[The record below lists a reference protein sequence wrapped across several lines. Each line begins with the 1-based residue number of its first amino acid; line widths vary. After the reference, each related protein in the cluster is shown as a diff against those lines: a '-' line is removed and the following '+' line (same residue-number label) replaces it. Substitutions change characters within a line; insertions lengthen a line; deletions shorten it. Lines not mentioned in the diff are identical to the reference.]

1 MTQKSKRSTVLLS
14 VRRHA
19 LRSPVLQFQLSE
31 LVQLLLRLYALCAIE
46 ESTQI
51 AADDQCGRGR
61 IHKVLIVQQHE
72 LSKLLLIFGGMD
84 DDNLVGL
91 RIHGRRRPLC
101 VIAQHN
107 DVPERGQ

>member
-31 LVQLLLRLYALCAIE
+31 LMQLLLRLYALCAIE

-61 IHKVLIVQQHE
+61 IHEVLIVQQHE

-91 RIHGRRRPLC
+91 RIHGRRRSLC